1 MARVRAVDFED
12 RLTLVEHLDEL
23 RTRIIVSLVAFG
35 LAFGLCF
42 WQDDRM
48 LEIANAALPG
58 ERSPITFGVTE
69 PFFTTVEVAAYGAF
83 VLSLP
88 VILYQAYAFVLPAF
102 SASEKRVLTPFLVAI
117 PLLFLAGVAFAYF
130 VVMPAAVK
138 FLLNFN
144 AAEFQIEVRARDYY
158 RFLGVTMISLGVLFQ
173 IPIGVLSLT
182 RLGIVTPAQLAE
194 NRRYVIFGISV
205 VAAALPGGD
214 PVSMILIMIP
224 LLLLY
229 EASIVLAR
237 RFGTPR
243 DGEGEG
249 DAAAAKPATAPAGR
263 D

>member
-1 MARVRAVDFED
+1 MARARPVEFDD

-23 RTRIIVSLVAFG
+23 RTRIIISIAAFGVAFG
-35 LAFGLCF
+35 ICF
-42 WQDDRM
+42 WQDDLM
-48 LEIANAALPG
+48 LEIANTALPG
-58 ERSPITFGVTE
+58 DRVPITFGVTE
-69 PFFTTVEVAAYGAF
+69 PFFTTVEVSAYGAF

-102 SASEKRVLTPFLVAI
+102 SDKEKRVLVPFLISI
-117 PLLFLAGVAFAYF
+117 PILFVAGVAFAYF

-144 AAEFQIEVRARDYY
+144 ANEFQIEVRARDYY
-158 RFLGVTMISLGVLFQ
+158 RFLGVTMIAMGLLFQ
-173 IPIGVLSLT
+173 IPIGTLSIT

-224 LLLLY
+224 LILLY
-229 EASIVLAR
+229 EASIIIAR
-237 RFGTPR
+237 RFGEPPEER
-243 DGEGEG
+243 EIS
-249 DAAAAKPATAPAGR
+249 AAEPAT
-263 D
+263 DSS